1 MQTTNEPQVILV
13 DTNDRPIGSEQ
24 KLAAHKTA
32 RLHRAFSV
40 FLYNGDRM
48 LIQKRAAHKY
58 HSAGLWCNS
67 CCSHP
72 RPDEG
77 LTAAVANRLQEEL
90 GLSAQVEEIFDF
102 IYLAHFENGLYE
114 HEYDHVFLGEYSGD
128 VVPNPEEASETRWI
142 TLAELEQ
149 ELVQNPTAY
158 SVWFHTAAPRVI
170 TEIRRRGKSHHA

>member
-1 MQTTNEPQVILV
+1 MNEPQVVLV
-13 DTNDRPIGSEQ
+13 DTCDRPIGSEE
-24 KLAAHKTA
+24 KLAAHTSP

-40 FLYNGDRM
+40 FLYSGDRM

-72 RPDEG
+72 RPDES
-77 LTAAVANRLQEEL
+77 LAVAVANRLQEEL
-90 GLSAQVEEIFDF
+90 GLSARVEKLFDF

-114 HEYDHVFLGEYSGD
+114 HEYDHVFVGEYSGT
-128 VVPNPEEASETRWI
+128 VVPNPDEASEIQWI
-142 TLAELEQ
+142 ALEELER
-149 ELVQNPTAY
+149 ELVENPTAY

-170 TEIRRRGKSHHA
+170 AEIRRRGTNSHA